1 MQLTVIIVNYNVKY
15 FLKQCLLSVQK
26 AINYSSTGAE
36 IIVIDNNSY
45 DRSVEFLQ
53 PQFPHVHFIS
63 NKENVGFARACN
75 QGYRISKGKNLL
87 FLNPDTIIPED
98 CFQKCLDFFNAHPDA
113 GAIGIRMLD
122 GSGKF
127 LKESKRSFPS
137 PVTSLFKLFGLTR
150 LFPRSKLFAKYHL
163 GHLNENENHE
173 VDVLA
178 GAFMMIRREVFD
190 TTGCFDEIFFMYGE
204 DVDLS
209 YRIQKKGY
217 KNYYLAETSLVHFKG
232 ESTKKGSLN
241 YVHMF
246 YNAMSIFVRKHYGG
260 GRARFFNFLIHVA
273 IWIRAAIS
281 ALSRFIQ
288 WIGLP
293 LLDATLILI
302 SFWLMKK
309 IWNEYVTTSV
319 IYPNRLLWI
328 TFSLFTI
335 IYLVIAFYAGLYD
348 KRYRR
353 WKVLRSTLIATIVL
367 LAVYALMPERYR
379 FSRAIVLFGAFLAFL
394 LMSILRW
401 SLIQIGLL
409 QYDNEELQPHTLIVG
424 SAEEYE
430 TVIQLLNEARLN
442 EKVLG
447 RVAINEHDTGGIG
460 HWKKLNLLFQ
470 TIPFNEVI
478 FCEGNL
484 SFREIIQTSENLPGH
499 VKIKFHARNSYV
511 IVGSDS
517 KDTSGN
523 ILSEENTYKLAD
535 PYRRRI
541 KRFIDLTV
549 SIFFLITFPVHFF
562 TISKPLSFFRN
573 CMYILIARKT
583 WIGYSTGT
591 QNLPVLRQGVLAP
604 NGLPLSSQHN
614 LPQESLQVI
623 DRWYARDYEPV
634 NDIKLLFRGYRKLG
648 Q

>member
-1 MQLTVIIVNYNVKY
+1 
-15 FLKQCLLSVQK
+15 LLSVQK
-26 AINYSSTGAE
+26 AIKYSSTEAE
-36 IIVIDNNSY
+36 IIVIDNNSH

-53 PQFPHVHFIS
+53 PQFSQVHFIS
-63 NKENVGFARACN
+63 NKENIGFARACN
-75 QGYRISKGKNLL
+75 QGYRISKGHILL

-98 CFQKCLDFFNAHPDA
+98 CLKKCLDFFHAHPDA

-122 GSGKF
+122 GSGRF

-137 PVTSLFKLFGLTR
+137 PVTSLYKLFGLTR
-150 LFPRSKLFAKYHL
+150 LFPRSKIFAKYHL
-163 GHLNENENHE
+163 GHLNENENHV

-190 TTGCFDEIFFMYGE
+190 IIGSFDEIFFMYGE

-209 YRIQKKGY
+209 YRIQKGGF
-217 KNYYLAETSLVHFKG
+217 KNYYIAETSLVHFKG
-232 ESTKKGSLN
+232 ESTKKGSLV
-241 YVHMF
+241 YVRMF

-260 GRARFFNFLIHVA
+260 GKARLFNFLIHVA
-273 IWIRAAIS
+273 IWIRAGFS

-288 WIGLP
+288 RVGLP
-293 LLDATLILI
+293 LLDAILILI

-309 IWNEYVTTSV
+309 FWNEYVTTSV
-319 IYPNRLLWI
+319 VYPNRLLWI
-328 TFSLFTI
+328 SFSLFTI
-335 IYLVIAFYAGLYD
+335 IYLVVAYYAGLYD

-353 WKVLRSTLIATIVL
+353 WKVFRSTLIATIVL
-367 LAVYALMPERYR
+367 LAVYSLMPERYR
-379 FSRAIVLFGAFLAFL
+379 FSRAIILFGAFLAFL

-401 SLIQIGLL
+401 LLIQLGLL
-409 QYDNEELQPHTLIVG
+409 QYNNDELQAHTLIVG
-424 SAEEYE
+424 SADEYE
-430 TVIQLLNEARLN
+430 TVIQLLKEAGLN

-484 SFREIIQTSENLPGH
+484 SFREIIQTIEDLPDNI
-499 VKIKFHARNSYV
+499 KIKFHAHNSHA

-517 KDTSGN
+517 KDTIGE
-523 ILSEENTYKLAD
+523 ILAEENTYKLAD
-535 PYRRRI
+535 PYRRRV
-541 KRFIDLTV
+541 KRFIDLAF
-549 SIFFLITFPVHFF
+549 SLFFLLTFPVHFF
-562 TISKPLSFFRN
+562 TISKPSSFFNN
-573 CMYILIARKT
+573 CFNVLIARKT
-583 WIGYSTGT
+583 WIGYSTAT
-591 QNLPVLRQGVLAP
+591 QNLPVLRKGVLAP
-604 NGLPLSSQHN
+604 NGLPLSLQHK

-634 NDIKLLFRGYRKLG
+634 NDIKLLFRGYRRLG
-648 Q
+648 E